1 LPWPPPKGNHAM
13 IKTKIWHIQE
23 GFNIQWRKNS
33 LEILSLNREDNA
45 ILFHIDEIDD
55 MIDALKRVQSSSRSL
70 KLAEIETENLARWGK
85 ERTPTENL
93 EAW

>member
-1 LPWPPPKGNHAM
+1 M

-33 LEILSLNREDNA
+33 LEILSLNREGNA

-55 MIDALKRVQSSSRSL
+55 MIDALKRVQSLSRSL
-70 KLAEIETENLARWGK
+70 RLAVTEMENLARWGK
-85 ERTPTENL
+85 ERTPTETREFPAINENL